1 MGFFGNEQFIATLPL
16 GISFYTFTQIGFL
29 IDQFQGSKK
38 ESKIINYSFFVTFF
52 PSVTSGP
59 ILEFD
64 SIRGQIIKLKEKVFN
79 IDLFTRGFCL
89 LLIGLFKKVILAAY
103 AATISNA
110 VYSAIDGKVLI
121 NSLEAW
127 LGAISYSLQLYFDFS
142 GYTDIA
148 IGIGWMIGINLPW
161 NFNSPY
167 KASNIVEFWRR
178 WHMSLSNWLNNYIF
192 EPINY
197 SITKKVKNTSFSKN
211 AGLIGYLVGTLLTM
225 SLCGLWH
232 GATSNF
238 ILWGLFHVVLI
249 FINRFWNI
257 FFSYRNNSGTSK
269 GIKAINLLG
278 NRLLTFIFVTF
289 SWVLF
294 RSIDFDSTMGMWK
307 AMVGINGIYV
317 PEILLNKFDALGS
330 FPFSSNKN
338 YLFTESIQT
347 IFFILSLLLA
357 IVFLLPNS
365 KEIMTNSCSELKIPV
380 VNKVAKILKL
390 DNGWNPSISWI
401 ILMSIMLIAL
411 FTWSKVPDF
420 LYFNF

>member
-38 ESKIINYSFFVTFF
+38 ETKIINYSFFVTFF

-238 ILWGLFHVVLI
+238 ILLEE
-249 FINRFWNI
+249 
-257 FFSYRNNSGTSK
+257 
-269 GIKAINLLG
+269 IK
-278 NRLLTFIFVTF
+278 F
-289 SWVLF
+289 
-294 RSIDFDSTMGMWK
+294 
-307 AMVGINGIYV
+307 
-317 PEILLNKFDALGS
+317 
-330 FPFSSNKN
+330 
-338 YLFTESIQT
+338 
-347 IFFILSLLLA
+347 
-357 IVFLLPNS
+357 
-365 KEIMTNSCSELKIPV
+365 
-380 VNKVAKILKL
+380 
-390 DNGWNPSISWI
+390 
-401 ILMSIMLIAL
+401 
-411 FTWSKVPDF
+411 
-420 LYFNF
+420 